1 MFGFPGGLASFVQA
15 TFLGIKLSVWI
26 ALAVLVFFYVLQ
38 QHTRLGVELYA
49 VGGNAEAAR
58 LSGLSVAR
66 LQTSAFVLS
75 GLAVGVAAIASVGR
89 LDAAQPSA
97 GTLLELFAVAAVV
110 LGGTSLFGGEGSVL
124 RTVIGVALISVI
136 QNGLTLLN
144 VNSDIQNVIL
154 GAVFIL
160 ATLSGVV
167 RRRS

>member
-1 MFGFPGGLASFVQA
+1 
-15 TFLGIKLSVWI
+15 
-26 ALAVLVFFYVLQ
+26 
-38 QHTRLGVELYA
+38 
-49 VGGNAEAAR
+49 
-58 LSGLSVAR
+58 
-66 LQTSAFVLS
+66 
-75 GLAVGVAAIASVGR
+75 
-89 LDAAQPSA
+89 
-97 GTLLELFAVAAVV
+97 VAAVV